1 MKNINAYNSKTEI
14 LSASKRTMQDYR
26 DIIDQMESEMKSI
39 QKSNMIN
46 ERMFLQS
53 QQKEQQI
60 SVEYEKLSRQ
70 MNLVVGEKINNEK
83 EFEMQKEQ
91 DDFRISQLQMSLN
104 EVQTMCN
111 MKCAELEQVT
121 NTNESQSQLITK
133 LEAGRDNWRSQYLE
147 IREINKDLDQ
157 KRKALKKE
165 HKA

>member
-1 MKNINAYNSKTEI
+1 
-14 LSASKRTMQDYR
+14 
-26 DIIDQMESEMKSI
+26 
-39 QKSNMIN
+39 
-46 ERMFLQS
+46 
-53 QQKEQQI
+53 
-60 SVEYEKLSRQ
+60 
-70 MNLVVGEKINNEK
+70 
-83 EFEMQKEQ
+83 
-91 DDFRISQLQMSLN
+91 
-104 EVQTMCN
+104 

>member
-1 MKNINAYNSKTEI
+1 
-14 LSASKRTMQDYR
+14 
-26 DIIDQMESEMKSI
+26 
-39 QKSNMIN
+39 
-46 ERMFLQS
+46 
-53 QQKEQQI
+53 
-60 SVEYEKLSRQ
+60 
-70 MNLVVGEKINNEK
+70 
-83 EFEMQKEQ
+83 
-91 DDFRISQLQMSLN
+91 MSLN